1 MWNAVPYL
9 GTQNLQA
16 TLGGVNKTR
25 AASGLEREVPVCGR
39 ASTTGFPPRGEHKKS
54 GHCELNRPTLWG
66 QFIRGPFFFDG

>member
-1 MWNAVPYL
+1 MWNAVPHL

-39 ASTTGFPPRGEHKKS
+39 ASTTGFPPRGEHKKAATVNLTVQLYGVS
-54 GHCELNRPTLWG
+54 SFAGH
-66 QFIRGPFFFDG
+66 FF